1 MTFATKLSKK
11 LAESPTRGYTGGV
24 ENTRERILRLVVE
37 RREARVEELADE
49 LGISAAAV
57 RRHLDNLRADGL
69 VSVRTVKQATGRPY
83 YCFVP
88 TDAAIEAMQHTY
100 VDLLQRLL
108 QCLGEREEVA
118 SAVAAA
124 VAEAVAAR
132 HRGEVAAAD
141 PIARVAEVTES
152 LRREGILDSWR
163 AEADGIHL
171 VNAVCP
177 YRQVAEHSR
186 LPCESDRRAIELL
199 LGTTVE
205 QIHRIVDGGQVC
217 EYVVRTEASPML
229 ESRV

>member
-1 MTFATKLSKK
+1 M
-11 LAESPTRGYTGGV
+11 

-37 RREARVEELADE
+37 RREVRVEELAE
-49 LGISAAAV
+49 ALGISSAAV
-57 RRHLDNLRADGL
+57 RRHLDHLRADGL
-69 VSVRTVKQATGRPY
+69 VTVRSVKQATGRPY
-83 YCFVP
+83 YRYVP
-88 TDAAIEAMQHTY
+88 TDAAVETTKHSY

-108 QCLGEREEVA
+108 RCLGEREEVA
-118 SAVAAA
+118 TAVAAA

-132 HRGEVAAAD
+132 HRGEVEAGD
-141 PIARVAEVTES
+141 PLTRVAQVTES

-177 YRQVAEHSR
+177 YRQAAEHSR

-205 QIHRIVDGGQVC
+205 QIHRIVDGGEVC
-217 EYVVRTEASPML
+217 EYIVRPARTNELA
-229 ESRV
+229 RAHA